1 MDEIQQLKDRLAI
14 SDLLARYT
22 LTIDSNDARGWA
34 SLFTPNGRFEHGN
47 IMIRG
52 REKLERYAAVHS
64 KLGSRHIT
72 SSPLHFISEDGQS
85 ASGKATTVEIIATRS
100 GYRISAVGEYRDKLV
115 KIDNNWL
122 IECRRGEE
130 VKLPEAPDFPILSA
144 DPDAGKIMKILID
157 AWDDLG
163 EPIPEPPQK

>member
-72 SSPLHFISEDGQS
+72 SSP
-85 ASGKATTVEIIATRS
+85 
-100 GYRISAVGEYRDKLV
+100 Y
-115 KIDNNWL
+115 
-122 IECRRGEE
+122 
-130 VKLPEAPDFPILSA
+130 ILFLKM
-144 DPDAGKIMKILID
+144 GN
-157 AWDDLG
+157 
-163 EPIPEPPQK
+163 PPQGKQRP